1 MTGPDT
7 ALAGRPTEP
16 ATAAPAAG
24 TVTGLVGEI
33 LTDAQKL
40 AKQQLEM
47 FKAEVREDMNRTR
60 QALIYGGIG
69 VACLTVGAFA
79 TVFAIVHILERFVP
93 GLPLWGSW
101 TLFAVVF
108 MAAGVALGVVARN
121 LFESFN
127 PLPDKTFNALQDNL
141 TGLRTAAAGNG

>member
-1 MTGPDT
+1 MTGPNT
-7 ALAGRPTEP
+7 APV
-16 ATAAPAAG
+16 ATATPPAPGA

-60 QALIYGGIG
+60 QALIYGGVG

-79 TVFAIVHILERFVP
+79 SIFAVVHILDRFVP
-93 GLPLWGSW
+93 GLPQWGAW
-101 TLFAVVF
+101 TLFAAVF
-108 MAAGVALGVVARN
+108 LAAGVVLGLVARN

-141 TGLRTAAAGNG
+141 SGLRTAAAGNG